1 MVTIALGS
9 RNPVKINATKE
20 ALDVLK
26 LNWDLIGIEVDN
38 GVDKQP
44 FCDQTYVGARNRALN
59 VIRVTNADIGLGIEG
74 GVCNVYGKFIANA
87 VVYVITKEGLENFA
101 ISSSFTLPSSMVS
114 LILQGKEL
122 GEASDI
128 IFKTNNSKTKE
139 GAIGLLTNNVI
150 NRKMLYVQPIVLA
163 LYPIYNTMINNTPF

>member
-9 RNPVKINATKE
+9 KNPVKISATKE
-20 ALDVLK
+20 ALEILR
-26 LNWDLIGIEVDN
+26 LNWDLIATDIDS

-59 VIRVTNADIGLGIEG
+59 AIKATNADIGLGIEG

-87 VVYVITKEGLENFA
+87 VVYVITKEGVENFA
-101 ISSSFTLPSSMVS
+101 ISSSFTLPSSIVS

-128 IFKTNNSKTKE
+128 IFKTINSKTKE
-139 GAIGLLTNNVI
+139 GAVGLLTNNI
-150 NRKMLYVQPIVLA
+150 IDRKTLYVQPIILA
-163 LYPIYNTMINNTPF
+163 LYPIYNTIINNTLF